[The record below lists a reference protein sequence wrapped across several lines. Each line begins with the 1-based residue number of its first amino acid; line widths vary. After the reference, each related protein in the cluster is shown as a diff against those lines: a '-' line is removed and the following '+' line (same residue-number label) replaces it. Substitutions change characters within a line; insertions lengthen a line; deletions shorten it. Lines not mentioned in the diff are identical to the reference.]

1 MFEPIAPRETAV
13 EACAAQLR
21 HAILDG
27 VLKPGEKLPAERKLA
42 ESFGVNR
49 MTLRNAL
56 GQLARARLIEVRQGS
71 GYSVRDYRQQGGPE
85 LLPGLVDVARSADRA
100 GIVEDLLR
108 VRRHLARAVLEKL
121 ASMDPELEEV
131 HAAVDAFA
139 AAVGDGTDAVDE
151 ADLAIVRALLA
162 ATQSPVLQLCTNPI
176 ERAVREMSW
185 LAEAIYAEP
194 EGNLAG
200 WRALVG
206 WLEAGDATGIEGLVR
221 VLELRD
227 EATVARIASARRKRA
242 AKPKGTKR

>member
-139 AAVGDGTDAVDE
+139 AAVGEGTDAVAE